1 MHVEGVPPLDAALV
15 PALRRYAEVTGH
27 GIADWHP
34 TAREMLVVHRA
45 RGLALVASVPLD
57 RGARGGSP
65 AARTALTTRLTLV
78 YPLAPEAPGGR
89 RVVAELPGAGW
100 FGGDVSPDETRLA
113 LTRYYSATHSEVWLL
128 ELPRVTADTTPPT
141 TATPRRLL
149 PAAGET
155 LRAAHFVEGFTPDG
169 RDELRLIDLS
179 THTERPLPAALPTGG
194 VSAIRLHPGSG
205 EIAFVTQSAQGPG
218 QVHSLDPKTGRVEAW
233 TRVAAPADLDLAQL
247 PAQQIA
253 RWKTFDGRTISGVL
267 SLPPARFTGKRPVL
281 LWMHGGPEGQSK
293 LGWNG

>member
-1 MHVEGVPPLDAALV
+1 MRCRAVRSVRTPLAASALLLLLLGCTTPPSPTAPPASVLAPPAAMHVEGVPPLDAALV

-57 RGARGGSP
+57 RGARGDSP

-149 PAAGET
+149 
-155 LRAAHFVEGFTPDG
+155 
-169 RDELRLIDLS
+169 
-179 THTERPLPAALPTGG
+179 
-194 VSAIRLHPGSG
+194 
-205 EIAFVTQSAQGPG
+205 
-218 QVHSLDPKTGRVEAW
+218 
-233 TRVAAPADLDLAQL
+233 
-247 PAQQIA
+247 
-253 RWKTFDGRTISGVL
+253 
-267 SLPPARFTGKRPVL
+267 
-281 LWMHGGPEGQSK
+281 
-293 LGWNG
+293 